1 MLEATLTAW
10 VHGWSISRGSPAP
23 VPAAGGHRIEVG
35 LPRHLVRYVTP
46 SVDQTLVDEL
56 QAPGTWL
63 KTCGELPELDDRWK
77 VERTEYL
84 MAVDLEPVDPTPNVL
99 RTKSTDPLRHALRT
113 ESTDPPR
120 HVLRTESTGPLIH
133 VTAEIDGV
141 VAARGQVAVWGDYA
155 VIDQVVTEPAYR
167 RQGLG
172 SVVMRGLTQAAVEQG
187 ARTGVLVATDAG
199 RALYSRL
206 GWELVSPVRVAWISP
221 G

>member
-1 MLEATLTAW
+1 MLESTLTAW
-10 VHGWSISRGSPAP
+10 VNGWSLSRSTPAP

-56 QAPGTWL
+56 HAPGTWL
-63 KTCGELPELDDRWK
+63 KTCGELPELDDRWT
-77 VERTEYL
+77 VEPTEYL
-84 MAVDLEPVDPTPNVL
+84 MAVGLTPTGSQAASPYAI
-99 RTKSTDPLRHALRT
+99 ST
-113 ESTDPPR
+113 S
-120 HVLRTESTGPLIH
+120 SSGPLIR
-133 VTAEIDGV
+133 VAVEIDGM
-141 VAARGQVAVWGDYA
+141 VAAQGQVAVWREYA

-167 RQGLG
+167 RRGLG
-172 SVVMRGLTQAAVEQG
+172 SLVMRALSDAAVEQG